1 MRALIAAAIFA
12 ALLFVALIFWTARSS
27 ADWAKVADEWPD
39 ITQKQKDWFIK
50 QHNAKGFLCCSEA
63 DGHPT
68 DWDVKKIG
76 DGISHYWA
84 VVENEWREVP
94 DDAVVDVPNPVGRAV
109 IWYSST
115 VTDSQGKKVIRCFIP
130 GPGA

>member
-1 MRALIAAAIFA
+1 MRALVAAAILA
-12 ALLFVALIFWTARSS
+12 ALLFLFLIAWTAHSD
-27 ADWAKVADEWPD
+27 ADWPKVAGEWPD
-39 ITQKQKDWFIK
+39 ITQGQKDWFIQ

-68 DWDVKKIG
+68 DWDVREK
-76 DGISHYWA
+76 HYWA
-84 VVENEWREVP
+84 VVENEWRQVP
-94 DDAVVDVPNPVGRAV
+94 DDAVVEVPNPVGRAV

-115 VTDSQGKKVIRCFIP
+115 VTDGEGKKLIRCFIP